1 MQQVET
7 KKVVALISGGK
18 DSCFNMMHCVANG
31 YQIAAL
37 ANLYPVN
44 SDEKDSHMYQSVG
57 HDIIPLYAE
66 CMDVP
71 LYRQVMGDSINISQD
86 YTPTD
91 GLFM

>member
-1 MQQVET
+1 
-7 KKVVALISGGK
+7 
-18 DSCFNMMHCVANG
+18 
-31 YQIAAL
+31 
-37 ANLYPVN
+37 
-44 SDEKDSHMYQSVG
+44 MYQSVG